1 MSLPAAGPEPDPAK
15 PEPAKPEPGVSRKP
29 LEDFLG
35 RTVAIATIVGFIAQG
50 FGAQLHTTAI
60 VFVITFLA
68 AYPIHR
74 YLKRPSHLQ
83 GRLRAAPVSRPVL
96 VAVGLAC
103 ILGGMLFRQHVV
115 ISPAGVDVGELTDT
129 LRWKML
135 WCRYLVRG
143 EQNEA
148 CRAEA
153 VAGIAAEVKPK
164 ENLPSERLFADQALG
179 EVLRSSPE
187 AMLPLQ
193 KYYGVDSTSFLG
205 TGLSEPLDGETFV
218 AERIPEYLVPNYP
231 DSHEGVMVWKLDP
244 MYEYA
249 DKKLY
254 DVLTTTTPI
263 NAVGSD
269 KAELE
274 ELRTKLGQRL
284 FLDAKAPPVIR
295 FALIPRGKYSGCLGR
310 KAAQEVFASHLGL
323 MKSEGL
329 TVEEAARMSGYR
341 LTAGVNLE
349 LYVFVFLPSHPQE
362 LREPTWTHMIEAL
375 GTEVGKPSPCAEAS
389 ATTAAP

>member
-15 PEPAKPEPGVSRKP
+15 PDLGVSRKP

-83 GRLRAAPVSRPVL
+83 GHLRAAPVSRPVL

-129 LRWKML
+129 LRWKMR
-135 WCRYLVRG
+135 WCHYFVRAQP
-143 EQNEA
+143 QNEA
-148 CRAEA
+148 CRADA
-153 VAGIAAEVKPK
+153 IASIAAEVKPK
-164 ENLPSERLFADQALG
+164 EDKPPERLFADQALG

-187 AMLPLQ
+187 AMEPLQ
-193 KYYGVDSTSFLG
+193 KYYGLDKNSFLA
-205 TGLSEPLDGETFV
+205 TGLSEPLDGENFV

-231 DSHEGVMVWKLDP
+231 ESHEGVMVWKFDP

-263 NAVGSD
+263 NVAGWD
-269 KAELE
+269 KSRLK
-274 ELRTKLGQRL
+274 ELRTKLSQRL
-284 FLDAKAPPVIR
+284 FLDAKAPPVVR
-295 FALIPRGKYSGCLGR
+295 FALIPQGKYSGCLGR
-310 KAAQEVFASHLGL
+310 KAAHEVFASHLGL

-341 LTAGVNLE
+341 LTAGSNLQ
-349 LYVFVFLPSHPQE
+349 LYVFVFIPAHPGE
-362 LREPTWTHMIEAL
+362 LREPTWTHMTEAL
-375 GTEVGKPSPCAEAS
+375 AAEVGKPSPCEEGS
-389 ATTAAP
+389 GTTAAP